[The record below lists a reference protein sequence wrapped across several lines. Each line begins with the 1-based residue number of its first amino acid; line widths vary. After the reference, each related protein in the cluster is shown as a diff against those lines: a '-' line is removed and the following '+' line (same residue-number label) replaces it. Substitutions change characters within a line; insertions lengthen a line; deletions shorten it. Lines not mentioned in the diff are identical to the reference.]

1 MALVKIEMWVNERY
15 AETAKAYVMEHVEI
29 QERERLEKEA
39 LSPVQDAIEEALEEM
54 RVANAP
60 ETPAEPEPQPE

>member
-1 MALVKIEMWVNERY
+1 MALVKIDMWVNERY